1 METDV
6 YFMASHARFANGNL
20 IKILSPFTR
29 FFNALHSSTR
39 PSSRETFALTIR
51 RTKRAIAK
59 TKKIWLVVNEGKD
72 GCVGLED
79 GVVKRENHT
88 MLPKKGSNFELNH
101 GKRCPSASSHE
112 HVDSMF

>member
-72 GCVGLED
+72 GCVGLGD
-79 GVVKRENHT
+79 GVVKREKSYDVT
-88 MLPKKGSNFELNH
+88 QKGLEF
-101 GKRCPSASSHE
+101 
-112 HVDSMF
+112 